1 MTDPIDSGPRDNT
14 EVDDIEPNDIHDAPT
29 VKAEVTTDAAPTI
42 VYDDNTAPAYGI
54 DPGAID
60 YPEQPEYTWAGEA
73 ETVPFH
79 RWHRPAGL
87 FIGAA
92 AIFMAVLIGVFVIR
106 AVIVVTNRLAP
117 APTPTA
123 APVPTPI
130 PTAAA
135 PAPALP
141 PPPAHKDLSPDDIFI
156 RELIDAG
163 MAITNRDSDI
173 SDAHTI
179 CEWLSQGRS
188 DAWIMPKVLAVDPTL
203 TDAEA
208 HSFIKIARNNYCPR

>member
-1 MTDPIDSGPRDNT
+1 MTDPIDSAPRDNT
-14 EVDDIEPNDIHDAPT
+14 EVDDIEPDDTRDAPT
-29 VKAEVTTDAAPTI
+29 GKAEVTTDAALTI
-42 VYDDNTAPAYGI
+42 VRDDNTAPAYSI

-79 RWHRPAGL
+79 RWHLAAGL

-92 AIFMAVLIGVFVIR
+92 AILMAVLIGWFVIR
-106 AVIVVTNRLAP
+106 PVTNRI

-135 PAPALP
+135 PAPVLP
-141 PPPAHKDLSPDDIFI
+141 PPPAHKELSPDDIFI
-156 RELIDAG
+156 RELVDAG

-173 SDAHTI
+173 RDAHTI
-179 CEWLSQGRS
+179 CEWLSQGHS